1 VLLGEGNGIFRPRME
16 WHSEI
21 RKSIVQL
28 GIDKYRPP
36 WVKDW

>member
-1 VLLGEGNGIFRPRME
+1 MNWIFPCTNRFE